1 MYLIVFSS
9 YIATTEEALLEHAIK
24 QSVMGSENMVGGA
37 SGFAGSTVSAQS
49 VSDMVIDS
57 PANVPDIAAMTEEE
71 QVAYAMQM
79 SLQPGINLLHFL
91 CLNSHN
97 QKHKSSANL
106 LTFSYEYS

>member
-1 MYLIVFSS
+1 MYLTVFS

-24 QSVMGSENMVGGA
+24 QSVMGSESMVGGA
-37 SGFAGSTVSAQS
+37 SGFSGAAVSAQN

-79 SLQPGINLLHFL
+79 SLQPGTTHFL
-91 CLNSHN
+91 CLNSYNEKYHIRFCYS
-97 QKHKSSANL
+97 KHRHL
-106 LTFSYEYS
+106 